1 VCDSN
6 EGVGVHLFLG
16 TLLNMREKVEG
27 AWLHVRIAPNVG
39 VGLEQKEEAE
49 KFRNLEP
56 AE

>member
-1 VCDSN
+1 
-6 EGVGVHLFLG
+6 
-16 TLLNMREKVEG
+16 MREKVEG